1 MTGMQM
7 LIVGIG
13 CLALLAGVLIAVMR
27 LRSVVSGATAEGTI
41 VDAAQ
46 SSGGV
51 DDRGRQVT
59 YVAHLVEFRHG
70 GTTYRF
76 TSSLGVRDAAIAR
89 TKVRVRFLP
98 GDPQSSAEIDTPM
111 RMWGFPVPAVLS
123 GAIFVALGLFV
134 VR

>member
-1 MTGMQM
+1 MSGMQM

-27 LRSVVSGATAEGTI
+27 LRSVVSGATAEGLI

-51 DDRGRQVT
+51 DDRGRKVT
-59 YVAHLVEFRHG
+59 YVAPVVEFRHG
-70 GTTYRF
+70 GRTYRF
-76 TSSLGVRDAAIAR
+76 TSSMGVRDAEIAR
-89 TKVRVRFLP
+89 AKVRVRFLP
-98 GDPQSSAEIDTPM
+98 SDPQSSAEIDTPM
-111 RMWGFPVPAVLS
+111 RMWGFPVLALLF
-123 GAIFVALGLFV
+123 GAIFVALGLLV